1 MTVTIQEAQA
11 QLLDLIHRLQDGDE
25 VVITEN
31 DQPVAKL
38 ARTEPKN
45 QWPCKAG
52 SAEGRS
58 GWPRILTPRW
68 KTSRSTW
75 SEPTPRCPFIALVS

>member
-1 MTVTIQEAQA
+1 MTTITIQEAQSK
-11 QLLDLIHRLQDGDE
+11 LPDLIHQLAPGDE

-38 ARTEPKN
+38 VISEPKK

-52 SAEGRS
+52 SAKGKI
-58 GWPRILTPRW
+58 WMAPDFD
-68 KTSRSTW
+68 
-75 SEPTPRCPFIALVS
+75 EPLEEFKEYME

>member
-1 MTVTIQEAQA
+1 MMTITIQEAQA

-52 SAEGRS
+52 SAKGKIWMAPDFDAPLEDF
-58 GWPRILTPRW
+58 
-68 KTSRSTW
+68 K
-75 SEPTPRCPFIALVS
+75 EYME